1 MINIGKYAEYSED
14 SVLSREKFNN
24 LLTAVENKD
33 KDTLGSY
40 FSKNAVEKT
49 PDFDNEVE
57 KLLNLYKGTHKPFN
71 RYTGGGSV
79 YEMND
84 WGTEYK
90 YLDSNFYLE
99 TEEGKNFYFKISEYL
114 INEEDEN
121 NVGITCLKV
130 YNQTSDVN
138 AEIDMEAVPIVVIGA
153 E

>member
-1 MINIGKYAEYSED
+1 
-14 SVLSREKFNN
+14 
-24 LLTAVENKD
+24 
-33 KDTLGSY
+33 
-40 FSKNAVEKT
+40 
-49 PDFDNEVE
+49 
-57 KLLNLYKGTHKPFN
+57 
-71 RYTGGGSV
+71 
-79 YEMND
+79 MND
-84 WGTEYK
+84 RGTEYK

-114 INEEDEN
+114 INEEDKN

>member
-1 MINIGKYAEYSED
+1 
-14 SVLSREKFNN
+14 
-24 LLTAVENKD
+24 
-33 KDTLGSY
+33 
-40 FSKNAVEKT
+40 
-49 PDFDNEVE
+49 
-57 KLLNLYKGTHKPFN
+57 
-71 RYTGGGSV
+71 
-79 YEMND
+79 MND
-84 WGTEYK
+84 RGTEYK